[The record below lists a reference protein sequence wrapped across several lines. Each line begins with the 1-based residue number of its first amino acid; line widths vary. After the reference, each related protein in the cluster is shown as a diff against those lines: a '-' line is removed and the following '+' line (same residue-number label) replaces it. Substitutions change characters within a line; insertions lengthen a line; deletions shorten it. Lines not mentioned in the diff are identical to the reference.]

1 MIKSADDVKVY
12 FVTVPAHKFLHIKNN
27 ESNGYWDFWQKQ
39 SKIPEQNCDT
49 ISGLLESIKGKLDDD
64 GGSEANS
71 GRGQLMAYISDTE
84 GRLWDWGF
92 LRSECYGVRLLA
104 NYDGEIPP
112 QMLILDVPEGN
123 YVLFEHGPFD
133 YEQENRSVEEK
144 IEAAMTAFKT
154 EQTEYQFDIAQ
165 GKIIY
170 MYHDPEQYF
179 KYVRPVK
186 KV

>member
-1 MIKSADDVKVY
+1 M
-12 FVTVPAHKFLHIKNN
+12 
-27 ESNGYWDFWQKQ
+27 
-39 SKIPEQNCDT
+39 
-49 ISGLLESIKGKLDDD
+49 
-64 GGSEANS
+64 
-71 GRGQLMAYISDTE
+71 
-84 GRLWDWGF
+84 
-92 LRSECYGVRLLA
+92 
-104 NYDGEIPP
+104 
-112 QMLILDVPEGN
+112 
-123 YVLFEHGPFD
+123 LFEHGPFD

-170 MYHDPEQYF
+170 MYHDPERYF